1 MLPFSSTISKK
12 IELAGFDGRK
22 KEEQNFWQYSETTNQ
37 TLEGHQ
43 KQHPSFFQDRNI
55 NNYYKKHLKIFKK
68 QIDLLEQEN
77 YVILNNSISNI
88 KFLNK
93 RIYE

>member
-1 MLPFSSTISKK
+1 MELSTITKK

-22 KEEQNFWQYSETTNQ
+22 QREQNFWQYSKTSYQ

-55 NNYYKKHLKIFKK
+55 NNYYKKHLKIVKK
-68 QIDLLEQEN
+68 QIDLLEEEN
-77 YVILNNSISNI
+77 YIISNNSISNI
-88 KFLNK
+88 EFLNK